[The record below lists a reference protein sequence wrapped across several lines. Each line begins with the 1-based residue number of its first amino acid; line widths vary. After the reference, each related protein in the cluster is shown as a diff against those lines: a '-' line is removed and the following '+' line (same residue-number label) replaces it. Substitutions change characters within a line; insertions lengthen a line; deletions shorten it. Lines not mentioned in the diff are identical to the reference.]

1 MKKLKRI
8 FAIFIM
14 MFSLLHITVDANEQ
28 GQVAVMNETAPTI
41 WGNDEE
47 EEVIRPRRVLCCS

>member
-1 MKKLKRI
+1 MKKLKRF

-14 MFSLLHITVDANEQ
+14 MFSLLHIAADANEQ

-47 EEVIRPRRVLCCS
+47 EEVIHPQ